1 MTARIIRVCLVA
13 GLLNVAALATTVI
26 AQTAPVAKLL
36 VTVVDQTGAVLPN
49 ATVTIVGT
57 EAATKVATLVP
68 VKADAKGQAT
78 LDSLVPGRYTV
89 KAEFPGF
96 LPAELKDQR
105 LRAGDNKHVLIL
117 PLKGMTEGVVVGR
130 DARDVATDRTVTFG
144 SVLTREQI
152 QALSDDP
159 DEMRRQLQE
168 MGGPDAVIK
177 VDSFEGQQLPPKA
190 QIKSIRIS
198 RDQFA
203 AENHSAFSSI
213 DIITQPGIGPLRTS
227 VRGNF
232 YDSSMDGKNPLVNA
246 RGPGQ
251 NRGGGATLGGTVI
264 KNKADFS
271 LSFNGANNWTSPQLY
286 ASTIGGDTRAEY
298 LRIKQPSV
306 NTGVNG
312 LLNYALTK
320 DQTIRIGVNYGQNNR
335 ENLGVGQH
343 DNVERAYSQEST
355 SWGLRFQETGPVGRR
370 MVTNTRF
377 MLNVNRTETESVFDG
392 VTIVVPDAFTRGG
405 AQRSGGSEARSFA
418 FQQDLDYVRGLHSW
432 RAGVMFD
439 GGYSSTTTSTNY
451 LGTYTFESVDAFNEG
466 RPRTYT
472 RRIGDPTVAYWN
484 VQSALY
490 VQDDYKPRK
499 NLSLSLGLRYETQ
512 FRVDDIVNFS
522 PRAGFTWSPLK
533 SGRMSVRASWGL
545 FSDWF
550 PMGTYAQVLQTDG
563 TRQRDINILNPTF
576 PDPGP
581 LPPSTPVNR
590 YLHEDHRNMPQTN
603 RTSAGISGSIKRLS
617 LGAIYAYNKS
627 SNQLV
632 GDNLNA
638 PVNGVRPDA
647 AYANVIRAVGL
658 AESRTHSVS
667 GNLNVSLAPGPGTGG
682 PSSGPAASQPF
693 FSLRRSLSVSTY
705 FGGNIARNNSDGP
718 FAVPA
723 SGSLAGEWGPSAFGG
738 PWNISINVNSG
749 MIKNLGVNW
758 SINASAGP
766 YYTIR
771 TGIDDNRDAILNDRP
786 AGVGRNTERGA
797 ASLNSYMSLNYSLGF
812 GKQAAPG
819 GGLAGVPMIIERGGA
834 VAVSM
839 GPGGPA
845 SIPRYRVNFSVF
857 IENPTNHAN
866 YGSYSGV
873 MTSEFFKQPTS
884 AFGVRRITF
893 NMGLSF

>member
-1 MTARIIRVCLVA
+1 MTARIIRLCLVA
-13 GLLNVAALATTVI
+13 ALFNVAALVTAAA

-36 VTVVDQTGAVLPN
+36 ITVVDSSGGVLPN

-57 EAATKVATLVP
+57 EPATKAATLDA
-68 VKADAKGQAT
+68 VKADDKGQAT
-78 LDSLVPGRYTV
+78 VDKLVPGRYTMR
-89 KAEFPGF
+89 AEFPGF
-96 LPAELKDQR
+96 TPAELKDQR
-105 LRAGDNKHVLIL
+105 LRAGDNKHVLVL
-117 PLKGMTEGVVVGR
+117 PVKGMTEGVVVGR
-130 DARDVATDRTVTFG
+130 DPRDTATDRTVTFG

-168 MGGPDAVIK
+168 MAPDAVIK

-213 DIITQPGIGPLRTS
+213 DIITQPGIGPLRTNLS
-227 VRGNF
+227 GNF
-232 YDSSMDGKNPLVNA
+232 YNSSMDGKNPLVGA

-251 NRGGGATLGGTVI
+251 DRSAFATLGGTI
-264 KNKADFS
+264 LRNRADAS
-271 LSFNGANNWTSPQLY
+271 ISFNGSNNWSSPQLY
-286 ASTIGGDTRAEY
+286 ASTIGGDARAEY
-298 LRIKQPSV
+298 LKIKQPRV
-306 NTGVNG
+306 NAGVSG

-320 DQTIRIGVNYGQNNR
+320 DQVIRFGVNYGQFDS

-343 DNVERAYSQEST
+343 DNVERAYSQESK
-355 SWGLRFQETGPVGRR
+355 SWGLRFQETGPLGRR
-370 MVTNTRF
+370 MVTNTRL
-377 MLNVNRTETESVFDG
+377 MVNVNRSEAESAFEG

-405 AQRSGGSEARSFA
+405 AQRSGGTYNRSFA
-418 FQQDLDYVRGLHSW
+418 LQQDLDYVRGLHSW
-432 RAGVMFD
+432 RAGIMLD

-472 RRIGDPTVAYWN
+472 RRIGDPSVSYWN

-499 NLSLSLGLRYETQ
+499 NLSVSLGLRYETQ
-512 FRVDDIVNFS
+512 WRVHDLMNFS

-533 SGRMSVRASWGL
+533 SGRMSVRGSWGL
-545 FSDWF
+545 FYDWF

-563 TRQRDINILNPTF
+563 TRQRDINIINPTF

-590 YLHEDHRNMPQTN
+590 YLLEDHRNMPQTN

-617 LGAIYAYNKS
+617 MGAVYSYNKS

-632 GDNLNA
+632 GHNLNA
-638 PVNGVRPDA
+638 PVNGVRPDPS
-647 AYANVIRAVGL
+647 YANVIRAVGL
-658 AESRTHSVS
+658 AESRFHTIS
-667 GNLNVSLAPGPGTGG
+667 GNLSVSLAPGMAPGGMPTA
-682 PSSGPAASQPF
+682 PPTSNQPL
-693 FSLRRSLSVSTY
+693 FSLRRNLFVSMY
-705 FGGNIARNNSDGP
+705 FSANRTRNNSDGS

-723 SGSLAGEWGPSAFGG
+723 SGSLDGEWGPGGFGG
-738 PWNISINVNSG
+738 PWNVSANINSS
-749 MIKNLGVNW
+749 MIKNLSV
-758 SINASAGP
+758 SYSFNASAGP

-771 TGIDDNRDAILNDRP
+771 TGIDDNRDAIINDRP

-797 ASLNSYMSLNYSLGF
+797 ASLNSYLRLNYSIGF
-812 GKQAAPG
+812 GKQAASS
-819 GGLAGVPMIIERGGA
+819 AGPMGPMMIMERGGA
-834 VAVSM
+834 VTVQM
-839 GPGGPA
+839 GPGGAP
-845 SIPRYRVNFSVF
+845 SVPRYRLNFGVF
-857 IENPTNHAN
+857 IDNPTNHAN

-873 MTSEFFKQPTS
+873 MTSEFFKKPTS
-884 AFGVRRITF
+884 AFGVRRIRF
-893 NMGLSF
+893 NFGLSF

>member
-1 MTARIIRVCLVA
+1 MTARIIRVCLVS
-13 GLLNVAALATTVI
+13 LLSVAAFVPNAI
-26 AQTAPVAKLL
+26 AQTPPVAKLL
-36 VTVVDQTGAVLPN
+36 ITVVDSTGGVLPN

-57 EAATKVATLVP
+57 EPATKA
-68 VKADAKGQAT
+68 AT
-78 LDSLVPGRYTV
+78 LDVLKTDDKGQVTVDKLVPGRYTMR
-89 KAEFPGF
+89 AEFPAF
-96 LPAELKDQR
+96 TPTELKDQR
-105 LRAGDNKHVLIL
+105 LRPGDNKHILIL
-117 PLKGMTEGVVVGR
+117 PVKGMTEGVVVGR
-130 DARDVATDRTVTFG
+130 DARDVATDRTLTFG

-152 QALSDDP
+152 EALSDDP

-168 MGGPDAVIK
+168 MSPDAVIR

-213 DIITQPGIGPLRTS
+213 DIITQPGIGPLRTNMN
-227 VRGNF
+227 GNF

-251 NRGGGATLGGTVI
+251 NRGAGANLGGTLV

-271 LSFNGANNWTSPQLY
+271 IGFNGSNNWSSPQIY
-286 ASTIGGDTRAEY
+286 ASTIGGTAKAEY
-298 LRIKQPSV
+298 LPIKQPSV

-320 DQTIRIGVNYGQNNR
+320 DQVIRAGINYGQNNR
-335 ENLGVGQH
+335 ENIGVGQH
-343 DNVERAYSQEST
+343 DNIERAYSVQST
-355 SWGLRFQETGPVGRR
+355 NWGIRFQETGPVGRR

-377 MLNVNRTETESVFDG
+377 MLNVGRSESESTFEG

-405 AQRSGGSEARSFA
+405 AQRSGGTYNRSFA
-418 FQQDLDYVRGLHSW
+418 LQQDLDYVRGLHSW
-432 RAGVMFD
+432 RAGIMLD

-451 LGTYTFESVDAFNEG
+451 LGTYTFESVDAFNAG

-472 RRIGDPTVAYWN
+472 RRIGDPSVSYWN

-499 NLSLSLGLRYETQ
+499 NLSISLGLRYETQ
-512 FRVDDIVNFS
+512 LRVHDLMNFS

-533 SGRMSVRASWGL
+533 SGRMSVRGSWGL
-545 FSDWF
+545 FYDWF

-581 LPPSTPVNR
+581 LPSSTPVNR
-590 YLHEDHRNMPQTN
+590 YLLEDHRNMPQTN
-603 RTSAGISGSIKRLS
+603 RTSAGVSGSLKRLS
-617 LGAIYAYNKS
+617 MSMNYSYSRS

-632 GDNLNA
+632 GNNLNA
-638 PVNGVRPDA
+638 PVNGVRPDPSF
-647 AYANVIRAVGL
+647 ANVIRAVGL
-658 AESRTHSVS
+658 AESRTHQIS
-667 GNLNVSLAPGPGTGG
+667 GNLSMSLAPGTALGG
-682 PSSGPAASQPF
+682 PPTGPASSQPF
-693 FSLRRSLSVSTY
+693 FRLRRNLSVFMFT
-705 FGGNIARNNSDGP
+705 GLTRARNNSDGS

-723 SGSLAGEWGPSAFGG
+723 SGSLEGEWGPAPFGG
-738 PWNISINVNSG
+738 PWNINAGFNSG
-749 MIKNLGVNW
+749 MIKNLSFSW
-758 SINASAGP
+758 SLNANAGP

-771 TGIDDNRDAILNDRP
+771 TGIDDNRDAIINDRP

-797 ASLNSYMSLNYSLGF
+797 ASLNSYMSITYNIGF
-812 GKQAAPG
+812 GKQASSA
-819 GGLAGVPMIIERGGA
+819 AGPMGPMMIMERGGA
-834 VAVSM
+834 VAVQM
-839 GPGGPA
+839 GPAGAPSA
-845 SIPRYRVNFSVF
+845 PRYRLNFGVY
-857 IENPTNHAN
+857 IDNPTNHAN

-884 AFGVRRITF
+884 AFGVRRLTF
-893 NMGLSF
+893 RMGLTF